1 MSVSIHPPLPLTIT
15 HTDSSI
21 NRHLDAT
28 RTRVHSKRIFLLGP
42 SHHYHL
48 DKIALSQH
56 VKYGT
61 PLGDI
66 PLDLAGEHSDRT
78 PRFFDRVSYGT
89 AGTHVWRY
97 PDTIYSRQ

>member
-1 MSVSIHPPLPLTIT
+1 MSVPYPLFSFRPSPVLTRPSIVTW
-15 HTDSSI
+15 
-21 NRHLDAT
+21 T
-28 RTRVHSKRIFLLGP
+28 RLGPGVYSKRIFLLGP

-66 PLDLAGEHSDRT
+66 SLDLAGEHSDRT
-78 PRFFDRVSYGT
+78 PRFFDRVSCGT
-89 AGTHVWRY
+89 GGIHVW
-97 PDTIYSRQ
+97 PDRTNRDRQ